1 MEQTPLQN
9 AIRERAYVIWQ
20 EHGRP
25 HGNDVQNWLQAETEL
40 AATAAVS
47 ETENM
52 VEPRD
57 CSKASARRSSSATRR
72 SS

>member
-20 EHGRP
+20 EQGRP

-40 AATAAVS
+40 GAAAAL
-47 ETENM
+47 
-52 VEPRD
+52 
-57 CSKASARRSSSATRR
+57 SKTARRKTTRRRTTATRR
-72 SS
+72 KKTT